1 MPPLIVAHRG
11 ASYLAPEN
19 TLVAFR
25 TAKALGAD
33 GIEMDVQM
41 TKDKKLVIAHDFV
54 TDRVSNAHYDIFDTD
69 FETLRQLDFG
79 SWHSPDYAGE
89 KIPTLEEVLEI
100 GRDMKM
106 IHIELK
112 PYFDRDKDFVARVL
126 DTVLEMGCVDNT
138 VITSF
143 QYDLLRQVK
152 EQMPQIKT
160 AALFLNMESTH
171 FPPPSLWEDLGL
183 TNGGTLPE
191 TFPQTFREALELAQ
205 DPDALDGEN
214 GPANPLFQYYRDRF
228 LAMCSNYPG
237 QNLLE
242 ILQDYFY
249 QIDLPR
255 YVSQFDF
262 PIDYIGPTYYGC
274 FRDPK
279 LVSKIQEMGFAA
291 APWPMFLENRR
302 ELRSLLKMQP
312 EVIVTNQPELLRSVI
327 EAQKSGQ
334 EPADADDLPL
344 TNPEALAAGQLP
356 ENS

>member
-1 MPPLIVAHRG
+1 MRPLIVAHRG
-11 ASYLAPEN
+11 ASHLAPEN
-19 TLVAFR
+19 TLVSFR

-54 TDRVSNAHYDIFDTD
+54 TDRVSTAHYDIFNTD
-69 FETLRQLDFG
+69 FDTLRQLDFG
-79 SWHSPDYAGE
+79 SWKSPDYAGE

-100 GRDMKM
+100 GRDMRM

-112 PYFDRDKDFVARVL
+112 PYFDRDKDFVERVL
-126 DTVLEMGCVDNT
+126 DTVENMGCAENT

-152 EQMPQIKT
+152 EQMPQMKT

-183 TNGGTLPE
+183 TNGDPLLEKLSEPKTLHE
-191 TFPQTFREALELAQ
+191 TLALAQ
-205 DPDALDGEN
+205 SPDELDGEN
-214 GPANPLFQYYRDRF
+214 GPVYQYLRDRF
-228 LAMCSNYPG
+228 LAMCSNFPG
-237 QNLLE
+237 KNLLE
-242 ILQDYFY
+242 IMQDYFY
-249 QIDLPR
+249 QIDIPS

-274 FRDPK
+274 FRDTK
-279 LVSKIQEMGFAA
+279 LISKIQEMGFTP
-291 APWPMFLENRR
+291 APWPMFEENRR

-312 EVIVTNQPELLRSVI
+312 EVIVTNQPELLLSVI
-327 EAQKSGQ
+327 KAQESGQ
-334 EPADADDLPL
+334 EERTDPELPL
-344 TNPEALAAGQLP
+344 NDPEVLVEAELT